1 MKKLFTLAT
10 LLLVALIAPAAF
22 ADTGSTAGS
31 VASSILVGILT
42 NPDVAVLV
50 ASLVVGGVVALART
64 IWKDKAEERL
74 HSVGYVINL
83 AYYAVNDMSLR
94 TENKVDNKVAEALRI
109 FRDQLALKG
118 YVPTDREV
126 AQAKAAWTAMH
137 GAELTATKVQGA
149 ALTATLGA
157 IGSTAALAPVVAAV
171 PQTPRGAQ

>member
-1 MKKLFTLAT
+1 MKKLFSLAT
-10 LLLVALIAPAAF
+10 LAVVLTAPAAL
-22 ADTGSTAGS
+22 ADTGATAGGL
-31 VASSILVGILT
+31 AGGILLGILT
-42 NPDVAVLV
+42 NPDVLVLV
-50 ASLVVGGVVALART
+50 ASLVVGGGVALVRA

-74 HSVGYVINL
+74 RSVGYVINL
-83 AYYAVNDMSLR
+83 AYYAVNDMALR
-94 TENKVDNKVAEALRI
+94 TANKVDDKVAEALRI
-109 FRDQLALKG
+109 FREQLALKG

-157 IGSTAALAPVVAAV
+157 IGSTAALAPAVAAV